1 MLFDIAEFQIPAE
14 VTEADPFDYRTF
26 TPGHDGLRKLA
37 WVLRHLPDVL
47 PGYRYEHSHYANEC
61 GTAGCAYGVCQVL
74 WPQTFPRDQ
83 RFGGDKPARADA
95 AFGEDAY
102 DSFFSL
108 RAFAY
113 TYPVTPLDVADAIDS
128 YLAQSR
134 APETGGG
141 R

>member
-1 MLFDIAEFQIPAE
+1 MPFVIAEFKIPAE
-14 VTEADPFDYRTF
+14 AKEAPFDYRTF
-26 TPGHDGLRKLA
+26 TPGRGGLRKLA

-83 RFGGDKPARADA
+83 KFGGHKPARADA

-108 RAFAY
+108 RAFAD